1 MSDFSLRHGDGSQL
15 SLQGD
20 LTFATAPQAYA
31 AGLGAIAAAPA
42 GALAIDCTALGDSDS
57 AGLAV
62 LIEWCAIAAQRGVA
76 LKFSGFPDRLMRL
89 AEMSEVETLLLS
101 ER

>member
-1 MSDFSLRHGDGSQL
+1 L

-42 GALAIDCTALGDSDS
+42 GPLAIDCSALGDSDS

-62 LIEWCAIAAQRGVA
+62 LIEWCAIASQRGVA
-76 LKFSGFPDRLMRL
+76 LRFSGFPDRLMRL